1 VAHSSRADLAGNFSE
16 TAFKLHGQRPVHLPE
31 PFCKPELS
39 HQLKVR
45 SEEMATGT
53 SIVGQWDI
61 YTDWGCE
68 GSNSSGSSQIIFK
81 ENGSV
86 DGAAFGKWIQV
97 EGMVMW
103 SAYFTSDM
111 GLVYTAN
118 VSRNAL
124 VGIMGYISGS
134 RSGSGCFYG
143 IRSSSGVT
151 SGASG
156 ATPTEQDATSTFGPE
171 GRD

>member
-1 VAHSSRADLAGNFSE
+1 
-16 TAFKLHGQRPVHLPE
+16 
-31 PFCKPELS
+31 
-39 HQLKVR
+39 
-45 SEEMATGT
+45 MATGT

-61 YTDWGCE
+61 YTDWGC
-68 GSNSSGSSQIIFK
+68 GGTSSGGSQITFNA
-81 ENGSV
+81 NGSV
-86 DGAAFGKWIQV
+86 SGAAFGKWIQV
-97 EGMVMW
+97 EGMAMW

-118 VSRNAL
+118 VSRDAL

-151 SGASG
+151 SAASD
-156 ATPTEQDATSTFGPE
+156 ATPTEQDTASIFGPE
-171 GRD
+171 GKD

>member
-1 VAHSSRADLAGNFSE
+1 
-16 TAFKLHGQRPVHLPE
+16 
-31 PFCKPELS
+31 
-39 HQLKVR
+39 
-45 SEEMATGT
+45 MATGT

-61 YTDWGCE
+61 YTDWGC
-68 GSNSSGSSQIIFK
+68 GGTASGGSQIIFK

-86 DGAAFGKWIQV
+86 SGAAFGKWIQV
-97 EGMVMW
+97 EGMAMW

-118 VSRNAL
+118 VTRDAL

-151 SGASG
+151 SGAAE
-156 ATPTEQDATSTFGPE
+156 ATPTEQDAASIFGPE
-171 GRD
+171 GKD